1 MEFKKKFE
9 VWISSKSNK
18 AKLITILGLIGICL
32 IALSSL
38 FPSKETSKKHNK
50 EQTEATSTNLENYVN
65 SLESKIDAMVKQ
77 IEGVGNSKVLITME
91 KGIENV
97 YANSE
102 KKLSNSNE
110 NLSGAPSQRNDIQR
124 DVVVIDGNN
133 GKQALIVTQ
142 KEPTV
147 KGVVVVCEGANKGS
161 VAKNV
166 TDAISKSLNI
176 KCNKISVVKGNPAK
190 KNLQNFKQNFKNKK

>member
-1 MEFKKKFE
+1 MEFKKKIE
-9 VWISSKSNK
+9 VWLSSKSNK
-18 AKLITILGLIGICL
+18 AKLITILGIIGICL

-38 FPSKETSKKHNK
+38 FPSQKKPKNKDEKIKTS
-50 EQTEATSTNLENYVN
+50 STNLEDYVMN
-65 SLESKIDAMVKQ
+65 LENKIDNIVRQ

-110 NLSGAPSQRNDIQR
+110 NLSGTPSQRNDIQR
-124 DVVVIDGNN
+124 DVVIIDGDN

-147 KGVVVVCEGANKGS
+147 KGVVVVCEGAGNFKVNKY
-161 VAKNV
+161 V
-166 TDAISKSLNI
+166 TEAVSKSLNI
-176 KCNKISVVKGNPAK
+176 KFNRIAVIKGNPK
-190 KNLQNFKQNFKNKK
+190 K